1 VAAVAAADGNLS
13 GRRLAASISTMA
25 ATLPTHSLTYAE
37 YLALERTTDTRHEYL
52 AGAAWMI
59 SGGTPRHAGIKTNLT
74 VAVATAL
81 GKTPCRP
88 YDADLK
94 IRVVATGL
102 ATYPDL
108 SVICGGL
115 ETDPE
120 DPNAV
125 TNPAVLFEVLSP
137 STEAWDRGGKFQHAQ
152 QIPSLRHYVL
162 IGQGEPFVE
171 VYTRTDAGW
180 LYTTHRAGEN
190 AALTGIGATLAVDAL
205 YENLPPVPDASS
217 AG

>member
-1 VAAVAAADGNLS
+1 
-13 GRRLAASISTMA
+13 M
-25 ATLPTHSLTYAE
+25 TYAE
-37 YLALERTTDTRHEYL
+37 YLELERSTDMRHEYL
-52 AGAAWMI
+52 AGEAWMM

-74 VAVATAL
+74 VAVAASL
-81 GKTPCRP
+81 RKSPCRT

-115 ETDPE
+115 ETHPE
-120 DPNAV
+120 DPNAAV
-125 TNPAVLFEVLSP
+125 NPTALFEVLSP
-137 STEAWDRGGKFQHAQ
+137 STEARDRGGKFQHAQ

-162 IGQGEPFVE
+162 VSQDEPLVE
-171 VYTRTDAGW
+171 VYSRSEGGW
-180 LYTTHRAGEN
+180 LYTTHRAGEQI
-190 AALTGIGATLAVDAL
+190 ALTGLGATLAVDDL
-205 YENLPPVPDASS
+205 YLDLPPLSDAAS

>member
-1 VAAVAAADGNLS
+1 
-13 GRRLAASISTMA
+13 MA
-25 ATLPTHSLTYAE
+25 ATLPTHALTYAE
-37 YLALERTTDTRHEYL
+37 YLELERSTDMRHEYL
-52 AGAAWMI
+52 AGEAWMM

-74 VAVATAL
+74 TTVATAL
-81 GKTPCRP
+81 VRTPCRA

-115 ETDPE
+115 EIHPE
-120 DPNAV
+120 DPNAG
-125 TNPAVLFEVLSP
+125 TNPTALFEVLSP

-162 IGQGEPFVE
+162 VSQDEPLVE
-171 VYTRTDAGW
+171 VYTRSEGGW
-180 LYTTHRAGEN
+180 LYTTHRAGEQI
-190 AALTGIGATLAVDAL
+190 ALAGLGATLAVDDL
-205 YENLPPVPDASS
+205 YLKLPPVPDAVT
-217 AG
+217 AA